1 MDTPAAGREIGSEE
15 RFQTLRGVWNMVL
28 LAVAAY
34 WVYLYELPW
43 RGDLLGLPA
52 LDLAWMAACVGI
64 ASWRGRS
71 FAESLLWIIL
81 SRRLHLAAMGE
92 FEAFQILL
100 SISWAAWGICLMRV
114 ETDEQR
120 MLLAGYHL
128 GLTFDTGMCRPIG
141 LGMSFG
147 LDAAALDLLLVT
159 AGMSRIANGRLPA
172 IRWVP
177 AALLAGALGFF
188 AILHGGGPGSNT
200 AVMFLALGSLAFF
213 FLAPGAVAAMGD
225 RLMQVL
231 VLAGLPIVLAAFGMM
246 LGEADLWTAFQKRVF
261 AGGLHPNLLAA
272 YSLAM
277 LTFIIRPAEWD
288 LVPAPARRVARA
300 ACFIAYVG
308 ILLASGGRAAILV
321 FLLTVLLVFRRRFTD
336 MSAGWMTVPAL
347 AVGLL
352 CLYKLFDTSLWFEI
366 FHNERF
372 LIWRAAIDQ
381 IRAHPWLGHGMMAFG
396 QLPLSLPG
404 ELRMIPGDWIYPHT
418 HNLFLEIALSGGIP
432 LLVLFLTAGFLW
444 GTSPAV
450 SGGAFILGMAFLA
463 LGLFDFVWFTPSL
476 MALGMSV
483 CCETARGPGTSGEPL
498 PAKVRVPWPV
508 MGFVLVMIYIAF
520 AMHRAPFLFR
530 QSVELLGNRN
540 PAWAESLDR
549 AAAVR
554 PADLAIRLQ
563 RLLIR
568 WSTGTAPCEADLAEI
583 DDIAAGWP
591 GYYLPRFLRGRLR
604 EMAGHPDQAL
614 EDLAASVSIES
625 RDLLGIRWAHLALTR
640 AAAGMDVSDA
650 SWEAVLR
657 GGWGPSLILDHP
669 SAGATMKS
677 LLGSRWAA
685 SIPKSVYEAQMVAE
699 IGIYL
704 IRHGVPLP
712 AKELDF
718 ALARSFPEHVRD
730 AWNLLDLLRVPPPE
744 PMADPS
750 WGMGCLSFM
759 LELAAKTKRKE
770 IFEDVYK
777 KIQARIVRRSKDN
790 ENLRSEFL
798 SAGFLPL
805 DAALERL
812 QRLRESDPGN
822 PWIIERCGDLLAASG
837 RPDEAR
843 EEWRTALSLCSSVR
857 FEPVFSDGPRPWALG
872 STGDQW
878 TLAFETALR
887 RYDSDAGGYHRQEWD
902 AFMARLR
909 GKTADAGRGRP

>member
-1 MDTPAAGREIGSEE
+1 MDTPAAGQKIRGEE
-15 RFQTLRGVWNMVL
+15 DFRNLQGVWNMVL
-28 LAVAAY
+28 MAVAAC
-34 WVYLYELPW
+34 WVYLYEIPW

-64 ASWRGRS
+64 ASWRGRP
-71 FAESLLWIIL
+71 FAENLLWIIL
-81 SRRLHLAAMGE
+81 SRRLHFAAMGE
-92 FEAFQILL
+92 FEAFQILV
-100 SISWAAWGICLMRV
+100 SISWAAWGACLALA

-128 GLTFDTGMCRPIG
+128 GLTFDAGMCRPIG

-159 AGMSRIANGRLPA
+159 AGMGRIAKGRLPTL
-172 IRWVP
+172 RWVP
-177 AALLAGALGFF
+177 AALLTEALGFL
-188 AILHGGGPGSNT
+188 AILHVGGPGNST
-200 AVMFLALGSLAFF
+200 AVTLLTLVSLAFF
-213 FLAPGAVAAMGD
+213 FLAPGTTAAAGD

-277 LTFIIRPAEWD
+277 LTFIIRPAGWD

-300 ACFIAYVG
+300 VCFIAYVG
-308 ILLASGGRAAILV
+308 ILLASGGRASILV
-321 FLLTVLLVFRRRFTD
+321 FLLTVILVFRRRFAD
-336 MSAGWMTVPAL
+336 MCAGWMTVPAL

-352 CLYKLFDTSLWFEI
+352 CLYKLLDTSLWFEI

-396 QLPLSLPG
+396 QLPLSLSD
-404 ELRMIPGDWIYPHT
+404 ELRMIPADWIYPHT

-432 LLVLFLTAGFLW
+432 VLALFLTAGFLW

-450 SGGAFILGMAFLA
+450 SSGAFILGMAFLA

-476 MALGMSV
+476 MALGMSAY
-483 CCETARGPGTSGEPL
+483 CETARGSGASGEPL
-498 PAKVRVPWPV
+498 PEKTRMPWAI
-508 MGFVLVMIYIAF
+508 MIFIFIVIYSAF
-520 AMHRAPFLFR
+520 AVHRAPFLFR
-530 QSVELLGNRN
+530 QSVELLGSRN
-540 PAWAESLDR
+540 PAWSESLDR
-549 AAAVR
+549 ASVVR

-568 WSTGTAPCEADLAEI
+568 WSTGTAPCEADMAEI

-604 EMAGHPDQAL
+604 TMAGHPDQAL
-614 EDLAASVSIES
+614 EDLAASVFLEP
-625 RDLLGIRWAHLALTR
+625 RDLLGIRWAHLALAR
-640 AAAGMDVSDA
+640 AAAGMDPSDA
-650 SWEAVLR
+650 AWEAVLR

-669 SAGATMKS
+669 SAGARLKS

-685 SIPKSVYEAQMVAE
+685 STPKSVYEAQMVAE
-699 IGIYL
+699 IGIHL
-704 IRHGVPLP
+704 IRHGVALP
-712 AKELDF
+712 AKELDS

-744 PMADPS
+744 PMTDPS

-770 IFEDVYK
+770 IFEDIYN
-777 KIQARIVRRSKDN
+777 KIQTKIVRRSKDN
-790 ENLRSEFL
+790 ENLRSDFL
-798 SAGFLPL
+798 SAGFLPP

-843 EEWRTALSLCSSVR
+843 EEWRTSLNLAPSVR
-857 FEPVFSDGPRPWALG
+857 LEPVFSGGPRPWALG

-887 RYDSDAGGYHRQEWD
+887 RYDPDAGGYHRQEWD
-902 AFMARLR
+902 AFIARLR
-909 GKTADAGRGRP
+909 GKTADGGGGRP

>member
-1 MDTPAAGREIGSEE
+1 MDTPAAGREIGNEG
-15 RFQTLRGVWNMVL
+15 RFRTLRGMWNMVL
-28 LAVAAY
+28 LAVAAC
-34 WVYLYELPW
+34 WVYLYEMPW

-52 LDLAWMAACVGI
+52 IDLAWMAACVGI

-71 FAESLLWIIL
+71 FAESLLWMIL
-81 SRRLHLAAMGE
+81 SRHLHLAAMGE
-92 FEAFQILL
+92 FEAFRALV
-100 SISWAAWGICLMRV
+100 SISWAAWGGCLILA

-120 MLLAGYHL
+120 MLLAAYHL
-128 GLTFDTGMCRPIG
+128 GLTFDAGMCRPIG

-159 AGMSRIANGRLPA
+159 AGMSRIANGRLPTV
-172 IRWVP
+172 RVVP

-188 AILHGGGPGSNT
+188 AVPHAGGPGNNT
-200 AVMFLALGSLAFF
+200 AVMLLALASLAFF
-213 FLAPGAVAAMGD
+213 FLAPGTAGATGG

-231 VLAGLPIVLAAFGMM
+231 VLAGLPVTLAAFGMM

-277 LTFIIRPAEWD
+277 LTCIIRPAEWD
-288 LVPAPARRVARA
+288 LVPAPARRVVRA
-300 ACFIAYVG
+300 SCFVAYVG

-321 FLLTVLLVFRRRFTD
+321 FLLTALLVFRRRLAD
-336 MSAGWMTVPAL
+336 MCAGWMTVPAL

-352 CLYKLFDTSLWFEI
+352 CMYKLLDTSLWFEV
-366 FHNERF
+366 FHNERY

-381 IRAHPWLGHGMMAFG
+381 IRSHPWVGHGMMAFG
-396 QLPLSLPG
+396 QLPLSLPD

-432 LLVLFLTAGFLW
+432 MLVLFLIAGFLW

-450 SGGAFILGMAFLA
+450 SAGAFILGIAFLT

-483 CCETARGPGTSGEPL
+483 SCEAVRGSGASDEP
-498 PAKVRVPWPV
+498 VSGRMWVPWTILGMIIIV
-508 MGFVLVMIYIAF
+508 IYIAF
-520 AMHRAPFLFR
+520 TLHRAPFLFR
-530 QSVELLGNRN
+530 QSIELLGSRN
-540 PAWAESLDR
+540 PAWAETLDR
-549 AAAVR
+549 AAAAR

-568 WSTGTAPCEADLAEI
+568 WSTGTAPREADLAEI

-604 EMAGHPDQAL
+604 AMAGRPERAL
-614 EDLAASVSIES
+614 EDLTISVTLEP
-625 RDLLGIRWAHLALTR
+625 RDLLGVRWAHLALTR
-640 AAAGMDVSDA
+640 AAAGLETSDA
-650 SWEAVLR
+650 AWEAVLR
-657 GGWGPSLILDHP
+657 GGWGPSLVLDHP
-669 SAGATMKS
+669 SAGATMTS
-677 LLGSRWAA
+677 LLGSRWATSA
-685 SIPKSVYEAQMVAE
+685 PKGIYEAQMVAD
-699 IGIYL
+699 IGIHL
-704 IRHGVPLP
+704 LRHGFPLP
-712 AKELDF
+712 AKALDS

-730 AWNLLDLLRVPPPE
+730 AWNLLDLLRVPPSKLTT
-744 PMADPS
+744 DPS

-770 IFEDVYK
+770 IIEDIYR
-777 KIQARIVRRSKDN
+777 KIQTKIVRRSKDN
-790 ENLRSEFL
+790 ENLRSDYL
-798 SAGFLPL
+798 LAGVLPPGE
-805 DAALERL
+805 ALERL
-812 QRLRESDPGN
+812 QRLRESDPAN
-822 PWIIERCGDLLAASG
+822 PWIIERCGDILAVSG
-837 RPDEAR
+837 RPEEAR
-843 EEWRTALSLCSSVR
+843 EEWRTALNLCPSAR
-857 FEPVFSDGPRPWALG
+857 LEPVFSDGPRPWALG

-887 RYDSDAGGYHRQEWD
+887 RYDPDAGRYHRQAWD

-909 GKTADAGRGRP
+909 GKMADAGGGRP